1 MSQYFQGQVTSE
13 QQFQFIPRQP
23 TEPQQ
28 GPTRGQP
35 QPPTR
40 FTNAGVT
47 NPSVRPSVLSDNV
60 PTVPAVTSFERFR
73 PSEATDIENNFR
85 FNPSPRPQPQ
95 PRPQFQ
101 PQQPPV
107 FQEEPSFPPRLPVEQ
122 PRSLPQFTNSQ
133 TSVRTPTFTQ
143 PPAISIEPISG
154 QGIINRGQ
162 PNLVASESETTGT
175 AFRGRQRVRV
185 RPEQVDTG
193 VNRGRV
199 RTKIRFDDANE
210 DAVNVETETIA
221 PPTTAGRGRT
231 RSRFSGTRSRAPTSS
246 RVVVTGTRK
255 RQRIRD
261 NVNDNINTEDIDN
274 NLPEEN
280 RSPDIGSL
288 SVRRKVNRIPNF
300 TSRRKPANPTEI
312 PVTRIPPRRR
322 LRPFTIDD
330 DQETVGFETESP
342 EIVLEN
348 IEAEDQDEGG
358 ISVLPVSTV
367 RFTF

>member
-23 TEPQQ
+23 SEPQQ

-122 PRSLPQFTNSQ
+122 PRSVQFTNSQ

-261 NVNDNINTEDIDN
+261 NVNDNINNDDIDN